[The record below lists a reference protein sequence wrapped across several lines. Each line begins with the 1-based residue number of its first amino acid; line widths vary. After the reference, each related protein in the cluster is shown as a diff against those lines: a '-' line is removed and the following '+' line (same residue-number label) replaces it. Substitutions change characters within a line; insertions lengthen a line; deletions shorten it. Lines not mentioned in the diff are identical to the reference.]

1 MLYCD
6 AVMLS
11 HVVVLVC
18 VVLCRLVLLRS
29 AVMKLWCDVLEIDKI
44 KRGICCFMFCCD
56 AVMKLWWDVIYKFKR

>member
-1 MLYCD
+1 
-6 AVMLS
+6 MLS

-44 KRGICCFMFCCD
+44 KRGICFFLCFV
-56 AVMKLWWDVIYKFKR
+56 VMP